1 MGFVS
6 TGRRQLV
13 WAADLPDHWEEQM
26 VRRLC

>member
-13 WAADLPDHWEEQM
+13 WADLPDHWEGQM
-26 VRRLC
+26 IRRLC